1 MTGNPIDTEPTKT
14 FQYAA
19 PIATVSTAYP
29 KYVLGG
35 TTTMNTYDPILAK
48 EYPTCTHGLILGI
61 KKANGGTGYMWQWGS
76 SITTIFKTEY
86 ISTKY
91 QTVIDGMAS
100 PNYLLIDGS
109 AENTTYVNTKNKTI
123 YERSDYTMIA
133 ALHNLSRFMGYNN
146 TKVMEAYALYKEE
159 YNSITSL
166 LGSYTQI
173 NGFSQWYI
181 PSLWEFYV
189 MFGGTDE
196 FLTWDGTDESLKESG
211 DYAGF
216 FRWKFSEGTE
226 PKKDAD
232 GNVIKEN
239 DKTVFQATV
248 TVKFEGSGY
257 NSQSLE
263 ETDKYKEIKKVL
275 PLNA

>member
-1 MTGNPIDTEPTKT
+1 VLWTGNPIDTEPTKT

-29 KYVLGG
+29 KYVLEG

-76 SITTIFKTEY
+76 SITTTFKTEY

-109 AENTTYVNTKNKTI
+109 AAENTTYVNSKEKTV
-123 YERSDYTMIA
+123 YEHSDYTMIA

-146 TKVMEAYALYKEE
+146 TKVMEAYA
-159 YNSITSL
+159 
-166 LGSYTQI
+166 SY
-173 NGFSQWYI
+173 
-181 PSLWEFYV
+181 
-189 MFGGTDE
+189 
-196 FLTWDGTDESLKESG
+196 
-211 DYAGF
+211 
-216 FRWKFSEGTE
+216 
-226 PKKDAD
+226 KKD
-232 GNVIKEN
+232 I
-239 DKTVFQATV
+239 T
-248 TVKFEGSGY
+248 
-257 NSQSLE
+257 L
-263 ETDKYKEIKKVL
+263 
-275 PLNA
+275 